1 MSNIYKYHQG
11 VMSSTF
17 YHILRTSQYL
27 VVHKNT
33 EDVFTTQSS
42 PAVSTT
48 ATTLT
53 STSAKTTTIKLKPMI
68 SEPQCV
74 NRWRKRY
81 CSRQLSNGRCS
92 KWPIRRRCNLT
103 CGVCCGDLWA
113 NKICR
118 KKKWACG
125 RNLNVR
131 KNCKKTCKKC

>member
-1 MSNIYKYHQG
+1 MPNIYKYHLRG
-11 VMSSTF
+11 TL
-17 YHILRTSQYL
+17 YRILITSQYL

-48 ATTLT
+48 ATTFT
-53 STSAKTTTIKLKPMI
+53 FTTAKVTTIKLKPMI

-81 CSRQLSNGRCS
+81 CNRQLSDGRCL

-118 KKKWACG
+118 KKKWACN